1 VFANAFSAVRE
12 EMLFRTVSA
21 IGVSPYLPL
30 LRLHSAFCVGPAL
43 RLPVVEKEVI
53 LDKQS
58 IGSCG

>member
-1 VFANAFSAVRE
+1 
-12 EMLFRTVSA
+12 
-21 IGVSPYLPL
+21 
-30 LRLHSAFCVGPAL
+30 VGPAL